1 MYVAVFNLFQSF
13 CQFLWCIVVII
24 SDGKRTVLLDNS
36 PSDIP
41 LPCSVMARVRSWVSR
56 VRVGSVGLGLVG
68 LVLGLGLELGLGLWF
83 GLKGNVREK
92 KCSWR
97 CPTLIVRRWDERFV
111 VIVHCVPKTPL
122 FRLAIISTDIVRHKP
137 ALYQNG

>member
-1 MYVAVFNLFQSF
+1 
-13 CQFLWCIVVII
+13 VII

-83 GLKGNVREK
+83 GLGGNVCEGNVQRQMFDTLSDV
-92 KCSWR
+92 CF
-97 CPTLIVRRWDERFV
+97 PTAGCE
-111 VIVHCVPKTPL
+111 
-122 FRLAIISTDIVRHKP
+122 
-137 ALYQNG
+137 